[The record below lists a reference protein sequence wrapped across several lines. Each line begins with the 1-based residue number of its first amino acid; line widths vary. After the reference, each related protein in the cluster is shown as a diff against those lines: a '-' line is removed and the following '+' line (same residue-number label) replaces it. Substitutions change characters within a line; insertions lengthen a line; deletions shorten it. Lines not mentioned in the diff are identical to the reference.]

1 MNVYSELISIEG
13 VEELETNDPVMQR
26 IDKLEIQVNS
36 ISEMLKKLLL
46 NRQYEERRNTGYNEI
61 SATDKL
67 YHILNKHLH
76 GLVKSNMKDFYGVSK
91 KQSGYIT
98 EFDGLFILNRRGNIF
113 DPLAKT
119 IVVESKTTL
128 SIQKINIKLQQMMII
143 KRILQQIQDGKI
155 RLEQSPKP
163 FREMIETYNVR
174 AFPLDIYVIFSP
186 KHFTKE
192 TKEYFE
198 LLQNGEMTEEKY
210 VNYCI
215 SILKEKYFDD
225 VIRDTKE
232 DKSVQKLIQEI
243 LKKKTVSIE
252 EFNTFYSQFMILPIP
267 HKKCIAFIELCPS
280 YESMIPVF
288 ETFKGKLGF
297 FYNDKLE
304 SYLTLSPAGGKRKTR
319 KVKK

>member
-1 MNVYSELISIEG
+1 MNIYSELIPFEG
-13 VEELETNDPVMQR
+13 VEELETIDPVMQR
-26 IDKLEIQVNS
+26 IEKLEIQVKS
-36 ISEMLKKLLL
+36 ISDMLKKLLL

-76 GLVKSNMKDFYGVSK
+76 GVVKSNMKYFYGVSK

-98 EFDGLFILNRRGNIF
+98 EFDGLFLLNRRGNVL

-119 IVVESKTTL
+119 IVIESKTTL

-143 KRILQQIQDGKI
+143 KRILQQIQEGKI
-155 RLEQSPKP
+155 HLEQSPKP

-186 KHFTKE
+186 KYFTKE

-198 LLQNGEMTEEKY
+198 LLQNGEMTEERY
-210 VNYCI
+210 VNFCFTL
-215 SILKEKYFDD
+215 LKEKFFDD
-225 VIRDTKE
+225 VLNVTRE
-232 DKSVQKLIQEI
+232 EKSVQKLIQDI
-243 LKKKTVSIE
+243 LKKQSVSIE
-252 EFNTFYSQFMILPIP
+252 EFNTFYSQFMMMPIHP
-267 HKKCIAFIELCPS
+267 KKRLAFIELCPL

-288 ETFKGKLGF
+288 EIFKNKLGF
-297 FYNDKLE
+297 FYSDKLE